1 MERVINLPEEL
12 AQRLDIYLQEHPEE
26 TFYSLVK
33 EALEIKLMPKDI
45 SKLLDLAGI
54 VTEAPY
60 NAADHQ
66 NNGRKFTLM

>member
-60 NAADHQ
+60 NAADYAEDQ
-66 NNGRKFTLM
+66 EI

>member
-60 NAADHQ
+60 NAADHAED
-66 NNGRKFTLM
+66 REI